1 METILNLCDGS
12 LLITRE
18 KPYSYYFG
26 VRCLVNG
33 KKMITSSTE
42 LNIFMHMEDTN
53 VAREK
58 VQ

>member
-33 KKMITSSTE
+33 KKVITSSTE